1 VARTAPAVDDREPPP
16 TQAVWSVPPPL
27 VPASGFRWGPVEL
40 VVPTSS
46 AELSQWGQVLH
57 NCLGD
62 YTAAVLAGRSW
73 LIGVRC
79 DEVLVGCAEIDP
91 RHRSI
96 RQLLGPFNRPLPE
109 QVRNDVVEAL
119 QFLGLH
125 SW

>member
-1 VARTAPAVDDREPPP
+1 
-16 TQAVWSVPPPL
+16 

-73 LIGVRC
+73 LVGVRC